1 MSVVSLASGM
11 ACSLANMGAW
21 DGCLASRVCC
31 LAAVDEGAAGT
42 GFLIGDTV
50 GVGRLKSSVR
60 LIVSGDTWG
69 AVLPY
74 EAERSMVTGLS
85 NLEAPLRRRR
95 TR

>member
-1 MSVVSLASGM
+1 M
-11 ACSLANMGAW
+11 ACSLANMAAW

-42 GFLIGDTV
+42 AFRMGDAV
-50 GVGRLKSSVR
+50 GVRRLKSSIR
-60 LIVSGDTWG
+60 LVGSGGTWG
-69 AVLPY
+69 AVLLY